1 MTHQDT
7 VDHLLRLRVAVG
19 GLGQAGS
26 HGWWPCSYL
35 DPTGLDTLAY
45 NFPRAPRAA
54 GFAATSLAAK
64 KLHDDRI
71 GQTGVTH
78 LFRLEPDLEIQ
89 VQRAAT
95 EDRLA
100 AIDLDPAALM
110 RDLVRMA
117 DHEIDTPEGPVQ
129 VGFTADVDSP
139 EALASMA
146 RHYQAGFRLGIRV
159 FPYLASRRA

>member
-1 MTHQDT
+1 
-7 VDHLLRLRVAVG
+7 
-19 GLGQAGS
+19 
-26 HGWWPCSYL
+26 
-35 DPTGLDTLAY
+35 
-45 NFPRAPRAA
+45 
-54 GFAATSLAAK
+54 
-64 KLHDDRI
+64 
-71 GQTGVTH
+71 
-78 LFRLEPDLEIQ
+78 
-89 VQRAAT
+89 
-95 EDRLA
+95 
-100 AIDLDPAALM
+100 M